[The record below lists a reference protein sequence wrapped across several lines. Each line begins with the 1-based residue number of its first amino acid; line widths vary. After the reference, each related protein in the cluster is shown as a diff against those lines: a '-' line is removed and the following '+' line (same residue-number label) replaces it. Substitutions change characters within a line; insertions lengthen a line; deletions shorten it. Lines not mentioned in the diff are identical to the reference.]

1 MLHSP
6 APHPPDGFGDTAV
19 VRRVGVDRLEC
30 AEKYL
35 CGRRKEEKKED
46 DDDDDDDDETSDFT
60 SERESSGRKR
70 RAERN
75 GTAPLIHSLD
85 HRLFSLKL
93 R

>member
-46 DDDDDDDDETSDFT
+46 DDDDDETSDFT
-60 SERESSGRKR
+60 RERERESQVDENGGQNGR
-70 RAERN
+70 ERHRSFTHSI
-75 GTAPLIHSLD
+75 TAFF
-85 HRLFSLKL
+85 R
-93 R
+93 